1 MLTSNM
7 LDEMVRLRNE
17 KTKLQVTCN
26 RLQEE
31 NRSLRDDQEQ
41 QDIEVLE
48 RHYRQ
53 LEAHR
58 LHVLAEEEEDNT
70 AATANIVAVGMP
82 TTMAAATPPTRRGE
96 HGDDDEDRGDDDVG
110 SGGSGG
116 SLPSSASTGGT
127 CIEGY
132 DDGLCDT
139 SCTSTSLT
147 RTTMRPPRTPAAAD
161 ELKRDDAA
169 LKRRI
174 ADVATPNSSRG
185 RARRASFPQGR
196 TSALA
201 GISAESFLIGS
212 PRPPADAASLVTGV
226 DDLAA
231 TEERLS
237 LEERL
242 FREHRLLSAGTR
254 SRIDEMPLPR

>member
-17 KTKLQVTCN
+17 KTKLQVACN

-31 NRSLRDDQEQ
+31 NQSLRDDQEQ

-58 LHVLAEEEEDNT
+58 LLVLAEEEEEDNT
-70 AATANIVAVGMP
+70 AATANIAAAGMP
-82 TTMAAATPPTRRGE
+82 TTTAAATPPTRRVE
-96 HGDDDEDRGDDDVG
+96 HGDDDEDRGDDDAG

-116 SLPSSASTGGT
+116 SLHSSASTAGT
-127 CIEGY
+127 CLEGY
-132 DDGLCDT
+132 DDSRCDT
-139 SCTSTSLT
+139 NCTSTSLA

-174 ADVATPNSSRG
+174 ADVATPRKG

-196 TSALA
+196 TDALA

-212 PRPPADAASLVTGV
+212 PRPPADAGSVVTGV